1 MKSKEELNALK
12 KEIEDLNE
20 KCREL
25 TEEELKEVTG
35 GVTAEYIYMPLVSI
49 IQPIINSSDIAS
61 MKVLKDASSTAIYG
75 SQGSNGLLS

>member
-1 MKSKEELNALK
+1 MSKTKEELNEFK

-35 GVTAEYIYMPLVSI
+35 GI
-49 IQPIINSSDIAS
+49 IDTYQKITGEKLDLTIND
-61 MKVLKDASSTAIYG
+61 
-75 SQGSNGLLS
+75 

>member
-1 MKSKEELNALK
+1 MKTKEELNEFK

-35 GVTAEYIYMPLVSI
+35 GVTGEDEEPPVWKLWDVDKHSGSI
-49 IQPIINSSDIAS
+49 
-61 MKVLKDASSTAIYG
+61 L
-75 SQGSNGLLS
+75 

>member
-1 MKSKEELNALK
+1 MKTKEELNAIK

-35 GVTAEYIYMPLVSI
+35 GSATSPLD
-49 IQPIINSSDIAS
+49 IINPSDIVS
-61 MKVLKDASSTAIYG
+61 MEVLKDASSTAIYG
-75 SQGSNGLLS
+75 AQGSNGLLL

>member
-1 MKSKEELNALK
+1 MKTKEELNAIK

-35 GVTAEYIYMPLVSI
+35 GATGPNVAGVICSVVAAGTCM
-49 IQPIINSSDIAS
+49 
-61 MKVLKDASSTAIYG
+61 AIFG
-75 SQGSNGLLS
+75 

>member
-1 MKSKEELNALK
+1 MKTKEELNEFK

-35 GVTAEYIYMPLVSI
+35 GVTDEDEEPTVWRYWDVDKHSGRARIPQEFL
-49 IQPIINSSDIAS
+49 
-61 MKVLKDASSTAIYG
+61 
-75 SQGSNGLLS
+75 